1 MNGNEY
7 QSPVN
12 QPGNIITGGIR
23 AVGDYKQE
31 SYQESQLFAQ
41 ESQQAEGARAVE
53 DERKL
58 WWSVGLGLLGAL
70 FGPIG
75 VPIGAAIGKV
85 VGEYS
90 NEILGEKRAEDYL
103 VSTDVGKFE
112 KQEKFQLEE
121 FNRNL
126 KAYDKSQ
133 LWTDIMDIG
142 KAGLF
147 SYQQGTSF
155 RGGPASFSP
164 TEWGGKGGTTSM
176 DFLNDAWK
184 RLLPNKE

>member
-1 MNGNEY
+1 MNGDEY

-12 QPGNIITGGIR
+12 QPGNIITGRIR
-23 AVGDYKQE
+23 NITDYTQE
-31 SYQESQLFAQ
+31 GYRESQLFAQ

-75 VPIGAAIGKV
+75 VPIGVAAGKI
-85 VGEYS
+85 VGE
-90 NEILGEKRAEDYL
+90 LGSVGGKGKQAEDYL

-112 KQEKFQLEE
+112 KQQKFQLEE
-121 FNRNL
+121 FNENL
-126 KAYDKSQ
+126 KTYDKSQ

-147 SYQQGTSF
+147 AYKGGTSLKD
-155 RGGPASFSP
+155 GMSSFSP

-176 DFLNDAWK
+176 DFLSDAWK